1 MINVLQHDKR
11 DAIIIFGDTF
21 TFPEGNAATN
31 RVYTFAKG
39 FHENGIEV
47 FVICFRND
55 YVETVEDTINEI
67 HYYHPFYQ
75 TSVADLL
82 LKEDCLSLISIS
94 GRFEL
99 SDLSTKIIKY

>member
-1 MINVLQHDKR
+1 MVKK
-11 DAIIIFGDTF
+11 DAILIFGDTF

-55 YVETVEDTINEI
+55 YVETVNGSVNGI
-67 HYYHPFYQ
+67 HYHHPAHRQ
-75 TSVADLL
+75 RLHQ
-82 LKEDCLSLISIS
+82 
-94 GRFEL
+94 GREL
-99 SDLSTKIIKY
+99 GRGG